1 MIHETKVVLSK
12 LDEGDYV
19 EVENYV
25 TPGVYHRYPAQI
37 LSIRKYTV
45 TTGELLFRVLNLQSG
60 HICDVGQYAQSQRIS
75 RKLSEEEATV
85 ALVHLS

>member
-1 MIHETKVVLSK
+1 MNLYELK
-12 LDEGDYV
+12 EGDYV

-25 TPGVYHRYPAQI
+25 TPGVYHKYPAKI
-37 LSIRKYTV
+37 LNIRKYTV
-45 TTGELLFRVLNLQSG
+45 TTGELVFRVHNMLAG
-60 HICDVGQYAQSQRIS
+60 FTCDVMQYAQTQRIS